1 MVQSQS
7 GLSAGGSISLDSVV
21 NQKDPQLQRSP
32 AFLWVALKTLAA
44 TLEVK
49 DPDRNSVGLLKNPAQ
64 VRRRSRDTRHDEK
77 DACSY
82 DRSRAAWD
90 SPKAGS
96 IVFLYTAIDTESTG
110 TDEAGLEKST
120 VPSED
125 RNASGPGR
133 PLPHLGRLQR
143 PVRAQSWVPHKSG
156 VLQLDLFI

>member
-125 RNASGPGR
+125 RTLR
-133 PLPHLGRLQR
+133 
-143 PVRAQSWVPHKSG
+143 VRAVRYRIWVDCKGPSALRAG
-156 VLQLDLFI
+156 SPINLASFSSIFFI